1 MRINTNVAALNTLRT
16 LARTETALTRSIGR
30 LSSGFRINR
39 AADDAAGLAIANQLK
54 ADLGAMRQA
63 SRNAEQAN
71 SLMQVAE
78 GGATGIQDILVRLKE
93 LASQASSDNVDDAGR
108 GRIDIEFQEMI
119 EEITRISVSTEF
131 SGTVL
136 LDGSAVTLDFVVG
149 ASSTIANDMI
159 SITSFD
165 LTTATLGVTG
175 GAFADV
181 TSKANA
187 QGMLPLIDAA
197 ITAVSD
203 VFAELGANQ
212 NRLDIALNQVRITIE
227 NTQAAES
234 VIRDTDMAAEVAE
247 MTKYQILSQAGTA
260 VLAQANTTAQSVLAL
275 LQ

>member
-1 MRINTNVAALNTLRT
+1 VRINTNVAALNTLRT

-93 LASQASSDNVDDAGR
+93 LASQASSDNVDDTGR
-108 GRIDIEFQEMI
+108 ARIDIEFQEMLL
-119 EEITRISVSTEF
+119 EIDRIADSTEF
-131 SGTVL
+131 SGTAL
-136 LDGSAVTLDFVVG
+136 LDGSGVTLDFIVG
-149 ASSTIANDMI
+149 ASSTIANDTI

-165 LTTATLGVTG
+165 LTSATLGVTG
-175 GAFADV
+175 GAFSDV

-212 NRLDIALNQVRITIE
+212 NRLDIALNQARITIE

-247 MTKYQILSQAGTA
+247 LTKYQILSQAGTS
-260 VLAQANTTAQSVLAL
+260 VLAQANLQAQSVLAL